1 MIFINIFNDGTIIC
15 VCCKERLKPQLFSKT
30 VKNLGI
36 CRDCFKQIE
45 PVPLFNPIEG
55 TKNVNYYVS
64 GYYYNDMLKTL
75 IHRYKFNSEFGFSD
89 LFTSMLFDRIKN
101 IKELHDFDFITS
113 VPISRQRFLS
123 RGYNQAE
130 LIAKQIS
137 KHLDIPYVMC
147 IHKHKHTIAQSLLRK
162 SKRITN
168 IRGAFIA
175 DIERV
180 KNKRIL
186 LIDDVITTGST
197 MNECANE
204 LLKANAEFIAGIS
217 FAITKRKII
226 SEALSILGSGF

>member
-1 MIFINIFNDGTIIC
+1 M
-15 VCCKERLKPQLFSKT
+15 FSKS

-36 CRDCFKQIE
+36 CTECFEKIE
-45 PVPLFNPIEG
+45 PIPLFNPLEG
-55 TKNVNYYVS
+55 TRSVNYYVS
-64 GYYYNDMLKTL
+64 GYYYNDTLKTL

-89 LFTSMLFDRIKN
+89 LFTSMLYDRIKD
-101 IKELHDFDFITS
+101 IKELYDFDFITS

-130 LIAKQIS
+130 LIAKEMS
-137 KHLDIPYVMC
+137 KQLNIPYVMS
-147 IHKHKHTIAQSLLRK
+147 IHKHKHTVAQSLLRK

-175 DIERV
+175 DTQRV
-180 KNKRIL
+180 QNKRIL

-204 LLKANAEFIAGIS
+204 LLKHNAEFVAGIS